1 MTQQIQAVIW
11 DFGGVITSS
20 PFEAFNRYERAH
32 NLPIDFI
39 RSINA
44 RNPDNNAWARFERNE
59 IDAEVFDRAF
69 LHEAETHKPHAH
81 PVRGRDVLALLA
93 GDIRPEMV
101 AVLDG
106 LKSRDYRLA
115 CITNNVKTGTGAG
128 MAREPKK
135 AAAVQAVM
143 ARFEHIIESSV
154 VGVRKPDPAIYK
166 IACDALKVAP
176 AQCVFL
182 DDLGVNLKPAAAMGM
197 VTIKVL
203 SAAQAIA
210 DLAQLLGHELP

>member
-1 MTQQIQAVIW
+1 MTQNFQAVIW

-20 PFEAFNRYERAH
+20 PFEAFNRYERAN

-39 RSINA
+39 RNINA
-44 RNPDNNAWARFERNE
+44 HNPDSNSWARFERNE
-59 IDAEVFDRAF
+59 IDSATFDREF
-69 LHEAETHKPHAH
+69 LREAQTRDHAV
-81 PVRGRDVLALLA
+81 PGRDVLALLA

-128 MAREPKK
+128 MARNPKK
-135 AAAVQAVM
+135 AQMVQQIM

-166 IACDALKVAP
+166 MACDSLNLAP

-182 DDLGVNLKPAAAMGM
+182 DDLGVNLKPAAAIGM
-197 VTIKVL
+197 ATIKVL